1 MNNGLESAKPE
12 KGDSEDSAIVFCGL
26 KDLAKK
32 LAGKN
37 VVVLTDGL
45 INDTLWLN
53 VAKNSELAQ
62 DMRSAG
68 DYKSES
74 HNAVQGE
81 FPEASL
87 VIVPQGERPNRWR
100 RLRRSMQP

>member
-45 INDTLWLN
+45 INALYGSMLP
-53 VAKNSELAQ
+53 KN
-62 DMRSAG
+62 
-68 DYKSES
+68 
-74 HNAVQGE
+74 
-81 FPEASL
+81 
-87 VIVPQGERPNRWR
+87 
-100 RLRRSMQP
+100 